1 MEIIMKK
8 FINNPDEITVELLE
22 GMAMAYAQKVKLVD
36 KKLVCRA
43 NPKSEDKVAI
53 VTLGGTGHEPALQGW
68 VGDGMID
75 VAAAGDVWAAPGPPT
90 LLAALEMVKRDAG
103 ILLVT
108 LNHAGDVMSAKMAK
122 QMAAMKGIKVNE
134 IITTEEIRP
143 TEDEEGR
150 GLGGC
155 FFIYKICGAAAE
167 QGQDLDAVTALAQK
181 INDNM
186 ATIAVLSEL
195 ATHPSTGGVCGD
207 LAEDSMEI
215 CAGQH
220 GEGGGVV
227 MPMATSKETAE
238 LLASKIVDKL
248 GLSSGDEIV
257 LCIGGSGK
265 TTVMEQLISFRDA
278 AKFFESK
285 GIKAVRGLA
294 EELLTVQEA
303 GGYQMMALKVDEE
316 LKSLWDAPCSTPYY
330 TVG

>member
-1 MEIIMKK
+1 MKK
-8 FINNPDEITVELLE
+8 FINNPENITKELLE
-22 GMAMAYAQKVKLVD
+22 GMAMAYSQKVKLVNG
-36 KKLVCRA
+36 KLVCRA
-43 NPKSEDKVAI
+43 NPKAEDKVAI

-90 LLAALEMVKRDAG
+90 LLAALELVKRDAG

-122 QMAAMKGIKVNE
+122 QMAAAKGIKVNE
-134 IITTEEIRP
+134 ILTTEEIRP
-143 TEDEEGR
+143 TEEEEGR

-155 FFIYKICGAAAE
+155 FFIYKLCGAAAE
-167 QGQDLDAVTALAQK
+167 QGQDLKTVTALAEK
-181 INDNM
+181 INANM

-195 ATHPSTGGVCGD
+195 ATHPSTGGVCGS
-207 LAEDSMEI
+207 LADDEMEI

-227 MPMATSKETAE
+227 MPMASSKETAE
-238 LLASKIVDKL
+238 LLSEKIVAKL
-248 GLSSGDEIV
+248 SLTEGDEIV
-257 LCIGGSGK
+257 LCVGGSGK
-265 TTVMEQLISFRDA
+265 TTVMEQLITYRDA
-278 AKFFESK
+278 ANYFASK

-303 GGYQMMALKVDEE
+303 GGYQLNVLKLDDET
-316 LKSLWDAPCSTPYY
+316 KALWDAPCDTPYY
-330 TVG
+330 TVR

>member
-1 MEIIMKK
+1 MAMKK
-8 FINNPDEITVELLE
+8 FINNPDNITIELLE
-22 GMAMAYAQKVKLVD
+22 GMCMAYSQKVQLDGKLV
-36 KKLVCRA
+36 KRA
-43 NPKSEDKVAI
+43 NPKSQDKVAI

-75 VAAAGDVWAAPGPPT
+75 VCAAGDVWAAPGPPT
-90 LLAALEMVKRDAG
+90 LLGALESVKRDAG

-122 QMAAMKGIKVNE
+122 QMAAAKGIKVNE
-134 IITTEEIRP
+134 ILTTEEIRP
-143 TEDEEGR
+143 TEEEEGR

-155 FFIYKICGAAAE
+155 FYIYKICGAAAE
-167 QGQDLDAVTALAQK
+167 QGQDLEAVTALAEK
-181 INDNM
+181 INANM

-195 ATHPSTGGVCGD
+195 ATHPSTGGICGTLGD
-207 LAEDSMEI
+207 DEMEI

-227 MPMATSKETAE
+227 MPMASSKVTAE
-238 LLASKIVDKL
+238 LLAGKIITKL
-248 GLSSGDEIV
+248 GLAEGDEIV

-265 TTVMEQLISFRDA
+265 TTIMEQLIAYRDA

-285 GIKAVRGLA
+285 GIKPVRGLA

-303 GGYQMMALKVDEE
+303 GGYQMMALKLDDEM
-316 LKSLWDAPCSTPYY
+316 KQLWDAPCNTPYY

>member
-1 MEIIMKK
+1 MKK
-8 FINNPDEITVELLE
+8 FINDPEEITAELLE
-22 GMAMAYAQKVKLVD
+22 GMAMAYSQKVKLVN

-43 NPKSEDKVAI
+43 NPKSDDKVAI

-90 LLAALEMVKRDAG
+90 LLAALEQVKRDAG

-122 QMAAMKGIKVNE
+122 MMAAQKGIKVNE

-155 FFIYKICGAAAE
+155 FFIFKICGAAAE
-167 QGQDLDAVTALAQK
+167 QGQDLATITALAEK
-181 INDNM
+181 INANM
-186 ATIAVLSEL
+186 ATIAVLSDL
-195 ATHPSTGGVCGD
+195 ATHPSTGGICGS
-207 LAEDSMEI
+207 LGEDDMEI

-220 GEGGGVV
+220 GEGGGIV

-238 LLASKIVDKL
+238 LLSSKIITKL
-248 GLSSGDEIV
+248 GLVSGDEIV
-257 LCIGGSGK
+257 LCVSGSGK
-265 TTVMEQLISFRDA
+265 TTVMEQLITYRDS

-285 GIKAVRGLA
+285 GITAVRGLA

-303 GGYQMMALKVDEE
+303 GGYQLMALKVDAET
-316 LKSLWDAPCSTPYY
+316 KALWDAPCSTPYF
-330 TVG
+330 TAN

>member
-1 MEIIMKK
+1 MKK
-8 FINNPDEITVELLE
+8 FINNPDNITAELLE
-22 GMAMAYAQKVKLVD
+22 GMCMAYSQKVTLD
-36 KKLVCRA
+36 GKLVCRA

-75 VAAAGDVWAAPGPPT
+75 VCAAGDVWAAPGPPT
-90 LLAALEMVKRDAG
+90 LLSALEKMNREAG

-122 QMAAMKGIKVNE
+122 QMASMKGIKVNE
-134 IITTEEIRP
+134 ILTTEEIRP

-167 QGQDLDAVTALAQK
+167 QGQDLETITALAEK
-181 INDNM
+181 INSQM

-195 ATHPSTGGVCGD
+195 ATHPSTGGVCGTLGD
-207 LAEDSMEI
+207 DEMEI

-227 MPMATSKETAE
+227 MPMASSKETAE
-238 LLASKIVDKL
+238 LLAGKIIEKL
-248 GLSSGDEIV
+248 GLASGDEIV

-265 TTVMEQLISFRDA
+265 TTVMEQMIAYRDA

-303 GGYQMMALKVDEE
+303 GGYQMMALKLDDEM
-316 LKSLWDAPCSTPYY
+316 KALWDAPCNTPYY
-330 TVG
+330 TVSK

>member
-1 MEIIMKK
+1 MKK
-8 FINNPDEITVELLE
+8 FINDPENITIELLE
-22 GMAMAYAQKVKLVD
+22 GMAMAYSQKVKLEG
-36 KKLVCRA
+36 KLVCRA

-75 VAAAGDVWAAPGPPT
+75 VCAAGDVWAAPGPPT
-90 LLAALEMVKRDAG
+90 LLSAFESVKRDAG

-108 LNHAGDVMSAKMAK
+108 LNHAGDVMSAKMAL
-122 QMAAMKGIKVNE
+122 QMAKMKGIKVNE
-134 IITTEEIRP
+134 ILTNEEIRP

-155 FFIYKICGAAAE
+155 FFIYKICGAASE
-167 QGQDLDAVTALAQK
+167 QGQDLEAVTALANK
-181 INDNM
+181 INANM

-195 ATHPSTGGVCGD
+195 ATHPSTGGVCGSLGVD
-207 LAEDSMEI
+207 EMEI

-220 GEGGGVV
+220 GEGGGIV
-227 MPMATSKETAE
+227 MPMATSKDTAE
-238 LLASKIVDKL
+238 LLAGKIVTKL
-248 GLSSGDEIV
+248 GLVAGDEIV

-265 TTVMEQLISFRDA
+265 TTIMEQLIAYRDA

-303 GGYQMMALKVDEE
+303 GGYQMMALKLDDEM
-316 LKSLWDAPCSTPYY
+316 KSLWDAPCSTPYF
-330 TVG
+330 TVR